1 MHRRSDHGSPSASG
15 PGALPLAQSTL
26 PAHGST
32 SKRGEP
38 RHNKGRWVAAL
49 AVAIAPLMIVSSAC
63 LDRPI
68 GRPNPVTTNIFV
80 DKITQTSVDKI
91 DLLFMIDNSRSMSDK
106 QAILQLAVPD
116 LVNRL
121 VNPICVDSMGNQF
134 PPPDTGASCP
144 AGQTQE
150 FNPVRDINIGVVSS
164 SLGDIGANDACPSQG
179 NQGYNPEAID
189 LAHLMGSLERSPN
202 TANTDQGFLAWR
214 AATTNLGMF
223 NRNFQQMVRDVGENG
238 CGWEASL
245 ESWYRFLVDPYPY
258 QKLVRVQCPGS
269 SSAALNCVQQATDVD
284 NRIVIDDVLMAQRA
298 AFLRPDS
305 LVAIIMLTDENDC
318 SMQVGS
324 QNWVVASIRNRDPM
338 FRGSSRCDTD
348 PNDKCC
354 YSCPLGPPSGCQDDP
369 ICDGDDAAGVAPN
382 RLADNQDG
390 RNLRCYQQKRRFGV
404 DFLYPTARYINALS
418 QLNICWNRPDLSLD
432 GCDSRSVVQNPL
444 YAGGRLPNLVFFGG
458 IIGVPWQ
465 EIASD
470 VDANNRPIAAGQ
482 LRYQTAQE
490 LDANGTWAKI
500 LGSPGIAWRPAG
512 DGRDEVASSPAIA
525 PTVLQMVESEFPR
538 NGIVEGNDENGRD
551 YDTATGLAMGTPDDL
566 EYSCIFPLRQA
577 PPLPPLRDC
586 AAIDPALACDCP
598 PGDNDRPLCE
608 ENPGVSQPG
617 TVQYWA
623 KAYPGTRHLEVL
635 KGYGENSIVASICA
649 REVTDQDAADFG
661 YRPAIAAIIDRLKE
675 QLGDRCLPRSL
686 TTASDGT
693 VACSLVETIPQPEN
707 GACNCDPASARR
719 DPDPVLDS
727 VVRAQLAAERGSPCG
742 PDTSCVNACLCE
754 VLQVQQVPTNPPNAL
769 DVCRN
774 DENPSGVEG
783 WCYVDADQGL
793 GNEALVENC
802 PATQKRVLR
811 FVGSG
816 LGPNTTT
823 FVACQGSSFAA
834 RE

>member
-1 MHRRSDHGSPSASG
+1 MHRSSDHGFQSG
-15 PGALPLAQSTL
+15 SGHAG
-26 PAHGST
+26 PAHP
-32 SKRGEP
+32 KR
-38 RHNKGRWVAAL
+38 NAGRWIAGLTLAL
-49 AVAIAPLMIVSSAC
+49 APLLAVSSAC

-68 GRPNPVTTNIFV
+68 GSPNPVTTNIYV

-121 VNPICVDSMGNQF
+121 VNPICVDSAGNQF
-134 PPPDTGASCP
+134 PPPDPGTPCP
-144 AGQTQE
+144 AGQSQE
-150 FNPVRDINIGVVSS
+150 FNPVTNINIGVVSS

-179 NQGYNPEAID
+179 FPGYNPEAID

-214 AATTNLGMF
+214 QGTTNLGML

-258 QKLVRVQCPGS
+258 QNLVRVQCPGS
-269 SSAALNCVQQATDVD
+269 SSAGLNCVQQATDSN

-324 QNWVVASIRNRDPM
+324 QNWVVASIRGKQPM

-369 ICDGDDAAGVAPN
+369 VCDGDPDNGVEAN
-382 RLADNQDG
+382 RLANNQDG

-404 DFLYPTARYINALS
+404 DFLYPTARYINALK
-418 QLNICWNRPDLSLD
+418 QINICWNRADLSLD
-432 GCDSRSVVQNPL
+432 GCDDDSVVANPL
-444 YAGGRLPNLVFFGG
+444 YVGGRVPSLVFFGG

-465 EIASD
+465 DISST
-470 VDANNRPIAAGQ
+470 VDANGRPIAPGQ
-482 LRYQTAQE
+482 LRYQTAKE
-490 LDANGTWAKI
+490 LDDNDTWAKI
-500 LGSPGIAWRPAG
+500 LGSPGVAWRPEG
-512 DGRDEVASSPAIA
+512 DGREEVVGQPATP
-525 PTVLQMVESEFPR
+525 PTVVQMVESEFAR
-538 NGIVEGNDENGRD
+538 SSVQLGNEKNGRD
-551 YDTATGLAMGTPDDL
+551 YDTALGDAMGTPDDL

-586 AAIDPALACDCP
+586 ADADPKSACDCF

-608 ENPGVSQPG
+608 QRPGDPTSPAG

-635 KGYGENSIVASICA
+635 QGYGENSIVASICA
-649 REVTDQDAADFG
+649 REVENQDAVDFG
-661 YRPAIAAIIDRLKE
+661 YRPAIAAIVDRLKE

-686 TTASDGT
+686 ATAEDGT
-693 VACSLVETIPQPEN
+693 VACNLVETIPQPAN
-707 GACNCDPASARR
+707 GTCNCDPAAARR
-719 DPDPVLDS
+719 VPSPVLDA
-727 VVRAQLAAERGSPCG
+727 VVRAQLANERGEPCG
-742 PDTSCVNACLCE
+742 TDENCLNACLCE
-754 VLQVQQVPTNPPNAL
+754 VLQVQQVPTNPPDAL
-769 DVCRN
+769 NVCRQ
-774 DENPSGVEG
+774 DESAQGVEG
-783 WCYVDADQGL
+783 WCYVDADQNL
-793 GNEALVENC
+793 GNPALVQNC
-802 PATQKRVLR
+802 PATSKRVLR
-811 FVGSG
+811 FVGRG